1 MIESK
6 RSYEG
11 YEQQKEYQIPLLETF
26 DEKGDLGEDIKDK
39 FAELADK
46 LDLDRSDV
54 SALERWVKCDA
65 QIIRNMLK

>member
-1 MIESK
+1 MNNRKNII
-6 RSYEG
+6 RLR
-11 YEQQKEYQIPLLETF
+11 IPLLETF

-65 QIIRNMLK
+65 QIIRNMLKQ